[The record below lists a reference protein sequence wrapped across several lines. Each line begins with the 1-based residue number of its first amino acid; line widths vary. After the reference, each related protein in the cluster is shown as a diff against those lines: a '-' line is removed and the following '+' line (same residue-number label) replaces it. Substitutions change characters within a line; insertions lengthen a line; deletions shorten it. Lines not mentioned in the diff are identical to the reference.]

1 MDIEPTTGCN
11 FRCTM
16 CQVSEPNFKAL
27 NMTIETFQNLIEQ
40 NLQFIKSKTTRYGR
54 TFV

>member
-1 MDIEPTTGCN
+1 
-11 FRCTM
+11 M

-40 NLQFIKSKTTRYGR
+40 NLQLIKVNQGMENLLLTKTFLR
-54 TFV
+54 